1 MKYSLGPVLWYWPKE
16 TLEEFYQQ
24 AATSSA
30 DVIYLGEAVC
40 SKRRATKVG
49 DWLEMAKSLAGS
61 GKQIVL
67 STLAL
72 VQASS
77 ELGEL
82 KRYVE
87 NGEFLIEASD
97 LGVVNMCAERK
108 LPFVAGHALNCYN
121 AVTLKILLKQ
131 GMMRWCMPVE
141 LSRDWLV
148 NLLNQCD
155 ELGIRNQFEVEVLS
169 YGHLPLAYSARCF
182 TARSEDRPKDECETC
197 CIKYPNGRNV
207 LSQENQQVFVLNGIQ
222 TMSGYVY
229 NLGNELASMQGLVDV
244 VRLSPQGTDT
254 FAMLDAFRAN
264 ENGAA
269 PLPLTANSD
278 WLVNLLNQCDELGI
292 RNQFE
297 VEVLSYGHLPLAYS
311 ARCFTARS
319 EDRPKDECETCC
331 IKYPN
336 GRNVL
341 SQENQQVF
349 VLNGIQTMSGYV
361 YNLGNELASMQGLVD
376 VVRLSPQGTDTFA
389 MLDAFRANE
398 NGAAPLPL
406 TANSDCNGYWRR
418 LAGLEL
424 QA

>member
-1 MKYSLGPVLWYWPKE
+1 M
-16 TLEEFYQQ
+16 
-24 AATSSA
+24 
-30 DVIYLGEAVC
+30 
-40 SKRRATKVG
+40 
-49 DWLEMAKSLAGS
+49 
-61 GKQIVL
+61 VL

-87 NGEFLIEASD
+87 NGEFLLEASD

-121 AVTLKILLKQ
+121 AVTLRLLLKQ
-131 GMMRWCMPVE
+131 GMTRWCMPVE
-141 LSRDWLV
+141 LSRDWLA
-148 NLLNQCD
+148 NLLTQCE
-155 ELGIRNQFEVEVLS
+155 ELGIRNKFEVEVLS

-197 CIKYPNGRNV
+197 CIKYPNGRSM

-229 NLGNELASMQGLVDV
+229 NLGNELASMDGLVDM
-244 VRLSPQGTDT
+244 VRLSPLDT
-254 FAMLDAFRAN
+254 
-264 ENGAA
+264 G
-269 PLPLTANSD
+269 
-278 WLVNLLNQCDELGI
+278 V
-292 RNQFE
+292 
-297 VEVLSYGHLPLAYS
+297 
-311 ARCFTARS
+311 
-319 EDRPKDECETCC
+319 
-331 IKYPN
+331 
-336 GRNVL
+336 
-341 SQENQQVF
+341 
-349 VLNGIQTMSGYV
+349 
-361 YNLGNELASMQGLVD
+361 
-376 VVRLSPQGTDTFA
+376 FA

-406 TANSDCNGYWRR
+406 TANSDCNGYWKR